1 MHARNMF
8 LTQQVGIFHF
18 KICPALALVWT
29 TDVHPTKYNIMRKGK
44 RYNLVHPR
52 EWILLHLQHHIHKH
66 PCDSDVVKQ
75 LCVYPNI
82 AAVYSKYICCL
93 FISLYV
99 YIHFFT
105 IAHGGG
111 IQCK

>member
-1 MHARNMF
+1 
-8 LTQQVGIFHF
+8 
-18 KICPALALVWT
+18 
-29 TDVHPTKYNIMRKGK
+29 MRKGK

-52 EWILLHLQHHIHKH
+52 EWILLYLQHHIHKH

-105 IAHGGG
+105 IAHGGESNANEIEG
-111 IQCK
+111 WAAPKHESCWAA